1 MMAMVAAGTL
11 CPDLLVTRTV
21 GLDDAPS
28 ALAAM
33 SEPGMTMI
41 AL

>member
-1 MMAMVAAGTL
+1 ML

-28 ALAAM
+28 VLAAM